1 MQDIVIDSSHAQ
13 LTHQHRSKN
22 NEFGSLC
29 VNIPVS
35 QAMIEEAFLL
45 HFVYLYCGPVSFV
58 SIASFQSII
67 DCGLLQ
73 SQKTALSN
81 VEVQLTYHGEQ
92 ESSLF

>member
-35 QAMIEEAFLL
+35 RAMIEDAFLL
-45 HFVYLYCGPVSFV
+45 HFVYFYCGPVSFV
-58 SIASFQSII
+58 SIASII
-67 DCGLLQ
+67 DCAPLQ
-73 SQKTALSN
+73 SQETALSN
-81 VEVQLTYHGEQ
+81 VKVQLTYHGEQ